1 MDKILIKL
9 VKTKQLSLA
18 RAPGMI
24 GYAPPGIDVNILFLF
39 YLVIPL
45 STS

>member
-24 GYAPPGIDVNILFLF
+24 GIEAPP
-39 YLVIPL
+39 
-45 STS
+45 